1 MRQPDRSMSR
11 SLDAAPAVGQPHTQF
26 GRTPRELIDW
36 AKAVVMTRQGM
47 TEQQAFRWLQR
58 TAMDHRTS
66 IRVIAGLLIAQ
77 HPDTPTQHMQT
88 TAPMTTAPMTTA
100 P

>member
-1 MRQPDRSMSR
+1 MTR
-11 SLDAAPAVGQPHTQF
+11 SLSAALAVGRPLTRL
-26 GRTPRELIDW
+26 GRTPSEVIEW

-66 IRVIAGLLIAQ
+66 TRVIAGLLIAQ
-77 HPDTPTQHMQT
+77 HPDTTTQHMQT
-88 TAPMTTAPMTTA
+88 TAPVSPRTRGPR
-100 P
+100 

>member
-1 MRQPDRSMSR
+1 MRQADRAMTG
-11 SLDAAPAVGQPHTQF
+11 SLDAAPAVGQPLTQL
-26 GRTPRELIDW
+26 GRTPRELIDR

-66 IRVIAGLLIAQ
+66 IGVIAGLLITQ
-77 HPDTPTQHMQT
+77 HPGTSTHHM
-88 TAPMTTAPMTTA
+88 
-100 P
+100 